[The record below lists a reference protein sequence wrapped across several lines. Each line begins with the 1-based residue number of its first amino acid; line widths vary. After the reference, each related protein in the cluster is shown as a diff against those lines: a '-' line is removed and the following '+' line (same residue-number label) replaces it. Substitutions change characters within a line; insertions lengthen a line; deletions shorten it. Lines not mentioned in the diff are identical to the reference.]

1 MEETKRFLEIQNKR
15 MDFEDRVG
23 VTVEEFVERVVEKL
37 DETTKEE
44 VIGEL

>member
-1 MEETKRFLEIQNKR
+1 